1 MLNSKY
7 QIMLQRLKRG
17 ERGFTLIELMVVIAI
32 IGILASIVLVSLNA
46 ARQRARDARV
56 ISGLAQVRTLGAT
69 QEAIQGSFNGLDT
82 EIASIKADVDEQA
95 PPNTVLVLHI
105 SSDNTK
111 YCAYARLPSDPS
123 KTFCV
128 DYEMTAEEVAFA
140 DVTTDCNG
148 TDSFSCK

>member
-1 MLNSKY
+1 
-7 QIMLQRLKRG
+7 MLQRFKRG
-17 ERGFTLIELMVVIAI
+17 EKGFTLIELMVVIAI

-69 QEAIQGSFNGLDT
+69 QEAIQGTFSGLDT
-82 EIASIKADVDEQA
+82 QIAGIKADVDEQA
-95 PPNTVLVLHI
+95 ADTVLVLHI
-105 SSDNTK
+105 SGDNTE

-128 DYEMTAEEVAFA
+128 DYEMTAEEVAFTA
-140 DVTTDCNG
+140 VTTDCNG